1 MKKRIKKLS
10 LNRETIRRLDE
21 LESELVK
28 GGMNDPR
35 VVSVICPIYTDDC

>member
-21 LESELVK
+21 LEPELVK
-28 GGMNDPR
+28 GGMKVSR
-35 VVSVICPIYTDDC
+35 VGSEICPIYTDDW